1 MSQTETI
8 SHSGKRTVTL
18 HNGTV
23 FSFNSDVSANLEK
36 IPVIDAAGI
45 WSDDI
50 TEREAVAQEIR
61 EASRDIGFFYLINH
75 VSTGPWMT
83 AVGVSIDSMFQGI
96 DQRFADETMEQAKR
110 FFALPEEKKM
120 EVFTGL
126 VPNEY
131 VGFHPMEC
139 YNRNGWK
146 HQGRPP
152 LPRSTTSVLLNAV
165 KDLSEAFN
173 WAYDAREDPEA
184 VDETEESVSIWPS
197 DVPGFRENLYAYHT
211 ELLRLSRR
219 LTRIFALALHLPE
232 DYFDEYI
239 KRPEAGM
246 RILHYPE
253 QKHSVDDQNGIGAHT
268 DVECFTIVT
277 QDTSGGLEVLS
288 KTGNWVK
295 AEPIPGSF
303 VVNIADCFMRQTNDF
318 FVSTIHRVI
327 NKSGRERYSAP
338 FFFGFDRQKVLEPVP
353 TCISDENPMKYPI
366 MTGGEYYA
374 FRTNKQKPTNTRNS
388 KADQKQ

>member
-8 SHSGKRTVTL
+8 SQSGIGKRTVTL

-23 FSFNSDVSANLEK
+23 FSFNSNVSTNLEK

-75 VSTGPWMT
+75 
-83 AVGVSIDSMFQGI
+83 GI
-96 DQRFADETMEQAKR
+96 DQKFADETMKQAKR
-110 FFALPEEKKM
+110 FFALPEDKKM
-120 EVFTGL
+120 EAFTGL

-146 HQGRPP
+146 HQ
-152 LPRSTTSVLLNAV
+152 
-165 KDLSEAFN
+165 DLSEAFN

-184 VDETEESVSIWPS
+184 IDKTEETVSIWPS

-211 ELLRLSRR
+211 ELLSLSRR

-374 FRTNKQKPTNTRNS
+374 FRTNKQKSTNTRNS
-388 KADQKQ
+388 EADQKQ

>member
-1 MSQTETI
+1 MSQTTTI
-8 SHSGKRTVTL
+8 EVPEAPKTVTL
-18 HNGTV
+18 MNGSTY
-23 FSFNSDVSANLEK
+23 SFTSNVSTTLEK
-36 IPVIDAAGI
+36 IPVIDAARI
-45 WSDDI
+45 WSESLQDR
-50 TEREAVAQEIR
+50 TEVAEEIR
-61 EASRDIGFFYLINH
+61 AASRNIGFFYLINH
-75 VSTGPWMT
+75 
-83 AVGVSIDSMFQGI
+83 GV
-96 DQRFADETMEQAKR
+96 DESYAKGTFEQAKR

-146 HQGRPP
+146 HQ
-152 LPRSTTSVLLNAV
+152 
-165 KDLSEAFN
+165 DLSEAFN
-173 WAYDAREDPEA
+173 WSYDPREDPEA
-184 VDETEESVSIWPS
+184 AEGVEPTVSLWPS
-197 DVPGFRENLYAYHT
+197 DLPGFRESLYAYHGQ
-211 ELLRLSRR
+211 LLRLARR

-232 DYFDEYI
+232 DAFDDYT

-253 QKHSVDDQNGIGAHT
+253 QTHSVDEQNGIGAHT

-277 QDTSGGLEVLS
+277 QDTSGGLEVLG
-288 KTGNWVK
+288 KNGNWIK

-318 FVSTIHRVI
+318 FVSTVHRVI
-327 NKSGRERYSAP
+327 NKSGKERYSAP
-338 FFFGFDRQKVLEPVP
+338 FFFGFDRTKLLEPIP
-353 TCISDENPMKYPI
+353 TCVGEVNPMKYPI

-374 FRTNKQKPTNTRNS
+374 WRTNRQKKTNVYNS
-388 KADQKQ
+388 KSEQ

>member
-1 MSQTETI
+1 MSQTTTTIVPETP
-8 SHSGKRTVTL
+8 RTVTL
-18 HNGTV
+18 MNGST
-23 FSFNSDVSANLEK
+23 FSFNSNTSTMLEK
-36 IPVIDAAGI
+36 IPVINAGRI
-45 WSDDI
+45 WSESPED
-50 TEREAVAQEIR
+50 RKAVAEEIR
-61 EASRDIGFFYLINH
+61 EASRNIGFFYLVNH
-75 VSTGPWMT
+75 
-83 AVGVSIDSMFQGI
+83 GV
-96 DQRFADETMEQAKR
+96 DESYANETFKQAKH

-146 HQGRPP
+146 HQ
-152 LPRSTTSVLLNAV
+152 
-165 KDLSEAFN
+165 DLSEAFN
-173 WAYDAREDPEA
+173 WSYDPAEDPEA
-184 VDETEESVSIWPS
+184 VEGAEATVSLWPS
-197 DVPGFRENLYAYHT
+197 ETDLPGFRKALYAYHGQ
-211 ELLRLSRR
+211 LLKLSRR

-232 DYFDEYI
+232 NAFDEYVR
-239 KRPEAGM
+239 RPEAGM

-277 QDTSGGLEVLS
+277 QDMSGGLEVLG
-288 KTGNWVK
+288 KNGNWIK

-318 FVSTIHRVI
+318 FVSTVHRVI
-327 NKSGRERYSAP
+327 NKSGKERYSAP
-338 FFFGFDRQKVLEPVP
+338 FFFGFDRRKLLTPVE
-353 TCISDENPMKYPI
+353 TCVSEDNPMKYPV

-374 FRTNKQKPTNTRNS
+374 WRSNKQKSTNLYNA
-388 KADQKQ
+388 KK